1 MWLRTLLSSRPIVQS
16 FFMDAIDE
24 AIIAELE
31 RDGRLTNVELA
42 QRVGLTTGPCLRR
55 VQRLEADGVIAG
67 YRAVIDPV
75 ARGRAFEVLIDLSLE
90 AQDAETVERF
100 EQTLARAEEVLE
112 LRRLFG
118 TPDYFVR
125 VAVADLPA
133 YEAFLSQEV
142 MTIPRIKNVTS
153 HFTMKIV
160 KPGR

>member
-1 MWLRTLLSSRPIVQS
+1 
-16 FFMDAIDE
+16 MDAMDR

-55 VQRLEADGVIAG
+55 VQRLEADGVIRG
-67 YRAVIDPV
+67 YRAVIDPSAV
-75 ARGRAFEVLIDLSLE
+75 SRAFEALVDITLE

-100 EQTLARAEEVLE
+100 EQTLAGAQEVLE

-118 TPDYFVR
+118 SPDYFVR
-125 VAVADLPA
+125 VGVADLPA
-133 YEAFLSQEV
+133 YEAFLTGRV
-142 MTIPRIKNVTS
+142 MTIPRVKNVTS

-160 KPGR
+160 KAAR